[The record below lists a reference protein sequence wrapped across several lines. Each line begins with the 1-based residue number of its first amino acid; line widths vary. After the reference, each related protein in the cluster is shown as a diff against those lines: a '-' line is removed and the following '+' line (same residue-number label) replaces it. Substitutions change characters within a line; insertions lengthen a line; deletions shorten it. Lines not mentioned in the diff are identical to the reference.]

1 MKRLAM
7 ALLIL
12 VFGVTCVLAQPA
24 ATATATAKVTSIDG
38 KKVQVTVTGEAPAW
52 VKKGSGIK
60 IKGFGG
66 GKILEVSGT
75 TVTLQTPRAKD
86 LKVDQE
92 ITFEKGPILQGC

>member
-1 MKRLAM
+1 MKRIALA
-7 ALLIL
+7 LSIL
-12 VFGVTCVLAQPA
+12 VFGVTCVMAQPA
-24 ATATATAKVTSIDG
+24 TTAATGKVVSIDG
-38 KKVQVTVTGEAPAW
+38 KKVEVTLAGEVPAW

-75 TVTLQTPRAKD
+75 TVKLQTPKAGD